1 MINYLGNEKLYAT
14 INENE
19 KFIEILLNNFTIAT
33 FFYDNYEIKKDIFHT
48 TKYVLCCFSGNHY
61 MEFNI
66 NDYQII

>member
-1 MINYLGNEKLYAT
+1 MTNYISNEKLYAT

-33 FFYDNYEIKKDIFHT
+33 FFYDNYEIKGDIFHT
-48 TKYVLCCFSGNHY
+48 TKYVLCCSGSHY

-66 NDYQII
+66 NGYHII